1 MRYRWSHEVT
11 ERFNQR
17 TDPETMEQIYDERTV
32 IKFEWEMMPVKAT
45 VMFKFFYEQDQF
57 FPPYLRKC
65 ILMGCASNEALKEAN
80 LYAYPDKEPCSI
92 SLYED

>member
-45 VMFKFFYEQDQF
+45 VMFKFFYE
-57 FPPYLRKC
+57 
-65 ILMGCASNEALKEAN
+65 
-80 LYAYPDKEPCSI
+80 
-92 SLYED
+92 